1 MATTGTPGRPINP
14 PGREDAIPERR
25 TPSPPGGGGKGS
37 RRRRP
42 TVWSRI
48 KAVFQFF
55 FLLILI
61 AALAVIAFLFF
72 LLKQH
77 PKPVDIKFNPPGR
90 TEIYSSDGVP
100 LASLFVENRKEVKID
115 QIPKDLRWATIDFED
130 KRFYEHKGVDIIGIG
145 RALSRNLRHGDLKG
159 EGGSTI
165 TQQLARNLGAG
176 GLTREKSFQRKLN
189 EWVIANQ
196 IEKTYTKDQILEMY
210 LNDVY
215 YGSGS
220 YGVEAASE
228 TYFGKPV
235 DKLDL
240 AQCALLAGLPNRPY
254 TFDPYKYKKAAEAQ
268 RNIVLAQMLDSRH
281 ITPAQCSAAQA
292 QPVKLAQQHAP
303 RQGSRVYHAPFFVDY
318 VVSQM
323 RHKYGPD
330 FLKSYNLKVTT
341 TLNWGMQ
348 QVAEQ
353 AIHAGLQ
360 RSNSLGP
367 NQACLIA
374 MDHQTGE
381 IKAMVGGK
389 DYNESQFNITTQG
402 RRQPGS
408 LFKAV
413 VYSTAIETGL
423 VTEDT
428 TVYDGPKSYRTA
440 SGWWTPKDDNGYSY
454 RSRTLRDA
462 MANSINVPAV
472 KVLELLGPKKVI
484 PYAQAMGIQSPLD
497 PVLSLALGS
506 SAVTPLEMLQVYAT
520 IADGGN
526 HAEPLVITHVED
538 PRGAATE
545 DIAPEVE
552 THIFGHSTMQQV
564 GDMLRAVVEG
574 GTGAAA
580 NVVPNAHGKTGT
592 TQGHK
597 DVWFIGYTGDLTC
610 AVWAGH
616 PVHHKKTNSDSY
628 GDTMGGNAWGA
639 TVCVPI
645 WTEFMQGAE
654 PIFHKA
660 RLKEAARAKVKT
672 IEVHKPAAA
681 DSDKQKSEPGTK
693 PADKPAQPDIVRN
706 SDGTVT
712 VNIDDGTGLLAPA
725 GAANSHHVI
734 FEDGQQPT
742 TLAPSYTRRDEMR
755 PRHKTGSHSWQDSAP
770 AADNAPPPP
779 PDDTPTPPDDGT
791 SPAAGSVGAPD
802 PNADPA
808 GSAPPDN
815 GAPPETTYT
824 PVVRHAAAP
833 PPPPPPKPKPKPVY
847 VTVTINPEDGLRA
860 TKWCPEVVTRTYLKG
875 TEPKRYSNMYAPP
888 PGER

>member
-1 MATTGTPGRPINP
+1 M
-14 PGREDAIPERR
+14 
-25 TPSPPGGGGKGS
+25 
-37 RRRRP
+37 
-42 TVWSRI
+42 WSRI
-48 KAVFQFF
+48 KAFFQFI
-55 FLLILI
+55 FLIILI

-72 LLKQH
+72 LLRQH
-77 PKPVDIKFNPPGR
+77 PKAVTLEFTPPGR

-100 LASLFVENRKEVKID
+100 LASLFVQNRKEVKID

-130 KRFYEHKGVDIIGIG
+130 KRFYEHKGVDLIGIG
-145 RALSRNLRHGDLKG
+145 RALTRNLKHGDLKG

-165 TQQLARNLGAG
+165 TQQLARNLGTG

-196 IEKTYTKDQILEMY
+196 IEKNYTKDQILEMY

-235 DKLDL
+235 NELNL

-254 TFDPYKYKKAAEAQ
+254 TFDPYKYKDAATAQ
-268 RNIVLAQMLDSRH
+268 RNIVLAQMLEAHH
-281 ITPAQCSAAQA
+281 ITPQQCADAQA
-292 QPVKLAQQHAP
+292 QPVRLAQKHAP
-303 RQGSRVYHAPFFVDY
+303 KQGSRIYHAPYFVDY
-318 VVSQM
+318 VMSQM
-323 RHKYGPD
+323 RHKYGSD
-330 FLKSYNLKVTT
+330 FLSRYNLKVTT

-353 AIHAGLQ
+353 AVKAGLE
-360 RSNSLGP
+360 RSNYLGP

-389 DYNESQFNITTQG
+389 DYNDSQFNIATQA

-408 LFKAV
+408 LMKAV

-428 TVYDGPKSYRTA
+428 TVYDGPKSYKTA

-454 RSRTLRDA
+454 RSRTLREA

-472 KVLELLGPKKVI
+472 KVLELLGPKKII

-506 SAVTPLEMLQVYAT
+506 SAVTPLEILQVYAT
-520 IADGGN
+520 IANGGN

-552 THIFGHSTMQQV
+552 THIFSHSTMQQLD
-564 GDMLRAVVEG
+564 DMLLAVVQG
-574 GTGAAA
+574 GTGSAA
-580 NVVPNAHGKTGT
+580 NVVPGAHGKTGT

-597 DVWFIGYTGDLTC
+597 DVWFVGYTGDLTC

-616 PVHHKKTNSDSY
+616 PVHNKKSGIASY
-628 GDTMGGNAWGA
+628 GETMGGNAWGA

-660 RLKEAARAKVKT
+660 RLKEAAKAKTKT
-672 IEVHKPAAA
+672 IEVHKPSAA
-681 DSDKQKSEPGTK
+681 DSDKSKDDANGTS
-693 PADKPAQPDIVRN
+693 DKPVQPDIVRN
-706 SDGTVT
+706 PDGTVT
-712 VNIDDGTGLLAPA
+712 ANIDIDSGLLAPA
-725 GAANSHHVI
+725 GALNSRHEI
-734 FEDGQQPT
+734 FQDGDQPT
-742 TLAPSYTRRDEMR
+742 TLAPKYTHREESR
-755 PRHKTGSHSWQDSAP
+755 PRRRNPDEVIDTTVPDPDS
-770 AADNAPPPP
+770 APPPP
-779 PDDTPTPPDDGT
+779 PDASPVSDSDSTPKPENSGATPSDSLDNATDVNSDTSRSGVDDNPP
-791 SPAAGSVGAPD
+791 
-802 PNADPA
+802 
-808 GSAPPDN
+808 PP
-815 GAPPETTYT
+815 PPEPPYT

-833 PPPPPPKPKPKPVY
+833 PAPPPPPKPKPRPVY
-847 VTVTINPEDGLRA
+847 VTLTINPEDGLRA

-875 TEPKRYSNMYAPP
+875 TEPKRYTKMYAPP